1 MSIELA
7 EHMANF
13 AESGNQQRIYL
24 QNGSMLQ
31 GWIMEINEDAL
42 LISTGFNE
50 KSGQDSW
57 VNFAEMDLSR
67 LEFWDIGQQQWLSW
81 QMPGQ

>member
-24 QNGSMLQ
+24 KNGDMLQ

-42 LISTGFNE
+42 LMSTGFNE
-50 KSGQDSW
+50 KSGQDHWIS
-57 VNFAEMDLSR
+57 FAEIDLTR
-67 LEFWDIGQQQWLSW
+67 LQYWGVTEQQWLAW
-81 QMPGQ
+81 VMPE